1 MKKLLTTL
9 LLTLTSINAM
19 AGWTEFGG
27 SSNDGNVKTYYSQ
40 VTARSHDHIARIWR
54 IKDYMKPQAANNKTY
69 LSEKSLLEVN
79 CKTKMHRTLAYTQYQ
94 QNMGSGE
101 SVVKNSNPAE
111 WEYIAPDIT
120 GEASRRL
127 YCGKE

>member
-9 LLTLTSINAM
+9 LLTFFSINAV

-27 SSNDGNVKTYYSQ
+27 SSSDGSVKIYYDK
-40 VTARSHDHIARIWR
+40 VTTRNHDHVARIWR
-54 IKDYMKPQAANNKTY
+54 IKDYMKPQASNNTTY

-79 CKTKMHRTLAYTQYQ
+79 CKTKMRRTMAYTLYK
-94 QNMGSGE
+94 QNMGGGE
-101 SVVKNSNPAE
+101 SVLKNSNPAE

-120 GEASRRL
+120 GEAARRL